1 MCISHSTWK
10 YHVKHQWSLKF
21 SSRFIGVKF
30 EKCQTHIL
38 HSFLLSWI
46 TWHFLYNSFW
56 WATSEIERKSIEIYY
71 DPRVAYFYQNVAIV
85 GQFYE
90 KKRLKYFV
98 YVNRIDGKYN
108 EKFRHVDHFFGM
120 QSIKIFLFFWDFW
133 VFIEI
138 KME

>member
-1 MCISHSTWK
+1 MYFTQ
-10 YHVKHQWSLKF
+10 HVKIPRKAPVESKI
-21 SSRFIGVKF
+21 FIAVHWC
-30 EKCQTHIL
+30 EIWEMSNTHFA
-38 HSFLLSWI
+38 FLSIVMDYMTL
-46 TWHFLYNSFW
+46 LYNSFW

-108 EKFRHVDHFFGM
+108 EKLRHVDHFFGM
-120 QSIKIFLFFWDFW
+120 QSIKILLFFWDFRF
-133 VFIEI
+133 VIEI